1 MIQVKP
7 TSADCCSASASGKR
21 LASVQEREAER
32 VADATHTSKHS
43 VVLRAVEEMVVAEL
57 KRERVMASVE
67 RTIVRDA
74 ELLARLE
81 DA

>member
-1 MIQVKP
+1 MDAALQ
-7 TSADCCSASASGKR
+7 
-21 LASVQEREAER
+21 R

-43 VVLRAVEEMVVAEL
+43 VVLRAVEEMVVAES
-57 KRERVMASVE
+57 KREQVMASVE

>member
-1 MIQVKP
+1 MDAALQ
-7 TSADCCSASASGKR
+7 
-21 LASVQEREAER
+21 R

-43 VVLRAVEEMVVAEL
+43 VVLRAVEEMVVAES
-57 KRERVMASVE
+57 KREQVMASVA

-74 ELLARLE
+74 ALLARLE

>member
-1 MIQVKP
+1 MAMTVRFTPEMDAALQ
-7 TSADCCSASASGKR
+7 
-21 LASVQEREAER
+21 R

>member
-1 MIQVKP
+1 MTVRFTPEMDAALQ
-7 TSADCCSASASGKR
+7 
-21 LASVQEREAER
+21 R